1 MKNKILFVFS
11 LLFGLVFINSG
22 LNKIFQYMPMPKDMP
37 ENMMKVVE
45 AFTAIVWLMPLIAVV
60 EIIGG
65 VLVIIPKYRALGAL
79 MILPIMVGILLTHIF
94 NAPSGLPIALI
105 LVAVLTW
112 IMIDNRAKYAS
123 LFRK

>member
-1 MKNKILFVFS
+1 MKNRILFVFS
-11 LLFGLVFINSG
+11 LLFGLMFINSG

-45 AFTAIVWLMPLIAVV
+45 AFESIVWLMPLIAVV

-65 VLVIIPKYRALGAL
+65 VLVIIPKYRALGA
-79 MILPIMVGILLTHIF
+79 ILIFPIMIGILLTHIF

-105 LVAVLTW
+105 LLAVLVW
-112 IMIDNRAKYAS
+112 IMIENRAKYAS
-123 LFRK
+123 LFK

>member
-11 LLFGLVFINSG
+11 LLFGLMFINSG

-45 AFTAIVWLMPLIAVV
+45 AFGAIVWLMPLIAVV

-65 VLVIIPKYRALGAL
+65 VLVIIPKYRALGA
-79 MILPIMVGILLTHIF
+79 ILIFPIMIGILLTHIF

-105 LVAVLTW
+105 LLAVLVW
-112 IMIDNRAKYAS
+112 IMIENRAKYAS
-123 LFRK
+123 LFK

>member
-1 MKNKILFVFS
+1 MKNKVLFVFS
-11 LLFGLVFINSG
+11 LLFGLMFINSG
-22 LNKIFQYMPMPKDMP
+22 LNKIFQYMPMPKEMP

-45 AFTAIVWLMPLIAVV
+45 AFGAIVWLMPLIAVV

-65 VLVIIPKYRALGAL
+65 VLVIIPKYRALGAV
-79 MILPIMVGILLTHIF
+79 MIFPIMIGILLTHIF

-105 LVAVLTW
+105 LFVVLIW

-123 LFRK
+123 LFK

>member
-45 AFTAIVWLMPLIAVV
+45 AFASIVWLMPLIAVV

-65 VLVIIPKYRALGAL
+65 ILVIIPKYRALGAI

-112 IMIDNRAKYAS
+112 IMIDNRAKYAA
-123 LFRK
+123 LFK

>member
-37 ENMMKVVE
+37 EDMMKIVE
-45 AFTAIVWLMPLIAVV
+45 AFASIVWLMPLIAVV

-65 VLVIIPKYRALGAL
+65 ILVIIPKYRALGAI

-105 LVAVLTW
+105 LAAVLTW

-123 LFRK
+123 LFR

>member
-37 ENMMKVVE
+37 EDMMKVVE
-45 AFTAIVWLMPLIAVV
+45 AFAAIVWLMPLIAVV

-65 VLVIIPKYRALGAL
+65 VLVIIPKYRALGAI

-105 LVAVLTW
+105 LLAVLTW

-123 LFRK
+123 LFK

>member
-11 LLFGLVFINSG
+11 LLFGLMFINSG

-45 AFTAIVWLMPLIAVV
+45 AFGAIVWLMPLIAVV

-65 VLVIIPKYRALGAL
+65 VLVIIPKYRALGAI
-79 MILPIMVGILLTHIF
+79 MIFPIMIGILMTHIF

-105 LVAVLTW
+105 LLAVLAW
-112 IMIDNRAKYAS
+112 IMIENRAKYAS
-123 LFRK
+123 LFK

>member
-11 LLFGLVFINSG
+11 LLFGLLFINSG

-37 ENMMKVVE
+37 ENMMKLVE
-45 AFTAIVWLMPLIAVV
+45 AFGAIVWLMPLIAVV

-65 VLVIIPKYRALGAL
+65 VLVIIPKYRALGAI
-79 MILPIMVGILLTHIF
+79 MIFPIMIGILLTHIF

-105 LVAVLTW
+105 LFAVLAW

-123 LFRK
+123 LFK